1 MRYRLAA
8 AGVALAL
15 ALGAAAEAQSLAE
28 LARQEAARRKAIK
41 TPAKVYTNEDVRGG
55 NVPSPP
61 AAVSPSGS
69 PVPGAAQTD
78 DTKPAGTPAAA
89 TADAAADAA
98 DDGDKAAE
106 RGEAYWRKRLQSE
119 RDALARAEL
128 FAEALQSRINA
139 LSTDF
144 VNRDDPA
151 QRAVIATDRQRALA
165 ELDRV
170 KQEIEQLTKAIAAT
184 HDEARRAGVPPG
196 WLR

>member
-1 MRYRLAA
+1 MRYRLAVTGMTLVVGIASA
-8 AGVALAL
+8 AD
-15 ALGAAAEAQSLAE
+15 AQSLAE
-28 LARQEAARRKAIK
+28 LARREEARRKAIK

-61 AAVSPSGS
+61 APPPASDSL
-69 PVPGAAQTD
+69 AA
-78 DTKPAGTPAAA
+78 PAA
-89 TADAAADAA
+89 TAAVADDQTPADAA
-98 DDGDKAAE
+98 DERDTPE
-106 RGEAYWRKRLQSE
+106 RGEAYWRKRLQAQ

-139 LSTDF
+139 LSADF
-144 VNRDDPA
+144 VARDDPA
-151 QRAVIATDRQRALA
+151 QRAVIATDRQKALA

-170 KQEIEQLTKAIAAT
+170 KQEIAQFTKDIAAT